1 VDASTLLIPMRKFY
15 QTRGRLIVLS
25 ATIAGLSVACRGVDS
40 VQPTREPVK
49 PISATPAQP
58 VEANFK
64 PAPTP
69 SPLSQSTAYERAIDV
84 AESAAS
90 ISQSAQSSE
99 DWKLVVSQWQQSIE
113 LLKGVP
119 SSHANYAI
127 AKTKIIEYQGYL
139 KSAQQQVIRPS
150 RRSPAIASTTVIQPA
165 TTASVKPATKLGETD
180 LQVFSVPIKRRVGRT
195 PVIDVTFNDKYTFE
209 MILDTGASTTVV
221 TPAMAEKMGLKAHS
235 EVMADTASA
244 KQVKFQVAKAD
255 SIAVDGAIAK
265 NLPVAIA
272 SSVLDTGLL
281 GQDFF
286 GNYDIAIKSD
296 VVEFHVR

>member
-1 VDASTLLIPMRKFY
+1 MRKFY
-15 QTRGRLIVLS
+15 QTRCRLIVLS
-25 ATIAGLSVACRGVDS
+25 ATIAGLSAACRAVDS
-40 VQPTREPVK
+40 VQQTSEPVK
-49 PISATPAQP
+49 PISAAPAQP

-69 SPLSQSTAYERAIDV
+69 SPFNPSTAYERAIDV

-99 DWKLVVSQWQQSIE
+99 DWNLVVSQWQQSIE

-119 SSHANYAI
+119 SSHPNYAI

-165 TTASVKPATKLGETD
+165 ITTSVKPSETD
-180 LQVFSVPIKRRVGRT
+180 LKVFSVPIKRRVGRT
-195 PVIDVTFNDKYTFE
+195 PVIDVTFNGKHTFE

-221 TPAMAEKMGLKAHS
+221 TPAMVEKLGLEAHS

-244 KQVKFQVAKAD
+244 KQVRFQVAKVD